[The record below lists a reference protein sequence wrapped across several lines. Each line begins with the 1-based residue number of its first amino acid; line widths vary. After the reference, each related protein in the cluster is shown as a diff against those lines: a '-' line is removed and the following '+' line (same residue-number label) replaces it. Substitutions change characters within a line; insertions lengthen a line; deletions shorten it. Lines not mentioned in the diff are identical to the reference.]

1 MHLVSNSVVSRGNGG
16 LPLLYSLSLLR
27 QLGSYWL
34 ISTSEES
41 IRTSELFIKMLY
53 KSRVESCL
61 VIECVLVVD
70 SVCVLASVPV
80 IYET

>member
-1 MHLVSNSVVSRGNGG
+1 M
-16 LPLLYSLSLLR
+16 YSLSLLR

-70 SVCVLASVPV
+70 GVCVLASVPV